1 MNFSDLS
8 PYSRVCHH
16 MLTGIQQFWHL
27 RVLINLRGE
36 SSNLGSCL
44 ASLRISYQ
52 CWLVCALNLQTQGG
66 SNEAFVTPQGVC
78 LGSTFGEVITE
89 LLELKR
95 RQVSSLVLD
104 ITCPHL
110 FSWNDVLIP
119 LKVQKQIV
127 GFSFILSQWLSFGSK
142 EPIWNMGVGWTFYF
156 FSFFNFYFV
165 LKYS

>member
-8 PYSRVCHH
+8 PSSRVCHH
-16 MLTGIQQFWHL
+16 MLIEIQQFWYL
-27 RVLINLRGE
+27 RVLINLRHE
-36 SSNLGSCL
+36 PSNLESCL
-44 ASLRISYQ
+44 ASLRVSHQ

-66 SNEAFVTPQGVC
+66 SSEAFVTPQGVC

-95 RQVSSLVLD
+95 RQVSSLVVD

-119 LKVQKQIV
+119 LEVQKQV
-127 GFSFILSQWLSFGSK
+127 GRIQFHSEWMVILWFHRTNTKYGTLMKILFLFLFQFLFCT
-142 EPIWNMGVGWTFYF
+142 GV
-156 FSFFNFYFV
+156 
-165 LKYS
+165 

>member
-16 MLTGIQQFWHL
+16 MLTGIQQFWYL
-27 RVLINLRGE
+27 QVLINLRGE
-36 SSNLGSCL
+36 PSNLGSCL
-44 ASLRISYQ
+44 ASLRISHQ

-119 LKVQKQIV
+119 LKVQKQV
-127 GFSFILSQWLSFGSK
+127 GRIQFHSQSMVILWFQRTNMKYGSWLNILFLFLFK
-142 EPIWNMGVGWTFYF
+142 FLFCIEV
-156 FSFFNFYFV
+156 
-165 LKYS
+165 